1 MKKAG
6 GILITRNDD
15 YKYIDTFIGFL
26 ERIINIILAAF
37 ERLSAL
43 TGDKKTSTDAEGD
56 D

>member
-26 ERIINIILAAF
+26 ERIINIILTAF
-37 ERLSAL
+37 ERLSSL
-43 TGDKKTSTDAEGD
+43 GTKKTSTDAEGD